1 MKIIIVGPAYPYRGG
16 IAHYTGLLYKSL
28 REKGHEVKIFNFKR
42 LYPKF
47 LFPGKTQFE
56 SSSEKIEK
64 IESERVI
71 DSINPIN
78 WFITGL
84 KIAREKPDLVIF
96 KYWLPFFAPCFG
108 VISCITKL
116 FSKSKIIFICHNITP
131 HEKFPFAKFLSKFA
145 FLFADHFIVQSTA
158 VEEDL
163 LKIKPR
169 ASYKKIFHPIYEIFG
184 KPIDRNEARK
194 LLGIKPDEKVL
205 LFFGYIREYKGLD
218 LLLKSMNLVL
228 SKFPVKLLVVGEFYE
243 DPKRYYKIVEE
254 EGIEDFVVFKS
265 EYIPNNEVKVYFSAS
280 DLVVL
285 PYVSATQSGI
295 VQIAYNFNKPVI
307 TTNVGG
313 LPEVVI
319 EGKTGFVVEP
329 SSEKLAE
336 AIIKFFEWDLAETFS
351 KNIENVKEKFSWEH
365 LVQVVEELSRNKIKF

>member
-1 MKIIIVGPAYPYRGG
+1 MKIIIIGPAYPYRGG
-16 IAHYTGLLYKSL
+16 IAHFTGLLYKNL
-28 REKGHEVKIFNFKR
+28 IKRNHNAKIFNFKR

-56 SSSEKIEK
+56 SSSEELEK
-64 IESERVI
+64 IESERII

-78 WFITGL
+78 WLITGS
-84 KIAREKPDLVIF
+84 KIIKEKPDVVIF

-108 VISCITKL
+108 VISCIVKL
-116 FSKSKIIFICHNITP
+116 FSNSKIIFICHNIIP
-131 HEKFPFAKFLSKFA
+131 HEKFPFTKILTKFA
-145 FLFADHFIVQSTA
+145 FSFVDHFIVQSTA
-158 VEEDL
+158 VERDL
-163 LKIKPR
+163 LNIKPKS
-169 ASYKKIFHPIYEIFG
+169 SYRKVFHPVYEIFG
-184 KPIDRNEARK
+184 KPIDKNEARR
-194 LLGIKPDEKVL
+194 LIGIKPDEKVL

-218 LLLKSMNLVL
+218 ILLKSMGLIL

-254 EGIEDFVVFKS
+254 EGISDFVIFKS
-265 EYIPNNEVKVYFSAS
+265 EYIPNDEVKVYFSAS

-319 EGKTGFVVEP
+319 NNVTGFVVEP
-329 SSEKLAE
+329 SSQRLAE
-336 AIIKFFEWDLAETFS
+336 AVIMFFTENFGEIFS
-351 KNIENVKEKFSWEH
+351 KNIENVKEKFSWGN
-365 LVQVVEELSRNKIKF
+365 LIQTIEELSSK

>member
-1 MKIIIVGPAYPYRGG
+1 MKIIIIGPAYPYRGG
-16 IAHYTGLLYKSL
+16 IAHFTGLLYKNL
-28 REKGHEVKIFNFKR
+28 TRKNHNVKIFNFKR

-56 SSSEKIEK
+56 SSFEELEK
-64 IESERVI
+64 IESERII

-84 KIAREKPDLVIF
+84 KIVGEKPDIVIF

-108 VISCITKL
+108 TIAGIIKI
-116 FSKSKIIFICHNITP
+116 FSNSKIIFICHNITP
-131 HEKFPFAKFLSKFA
+131 HEKFPFTKILSKFA
-145 FLFADHFIVQSTA
+145 FLFVDHFIVQSTS

-169 ASYKKIFHPIYEIFG
+169 ASYKKVFHPIYEIFG
-184 KPIDRNEARK
+184 EAIDRNEARK

-218 LLLKSMNLVL
+218 LLLKSMNLIL
-228 SKFPVKLLVVGEFYE
+228 SKFPVRLLVVGEFYE

-265 EYIPNNEVKVYFSAS
+265 EYIPNDEVKVYFSAS

-307 TTNVGG
+307 ATNVGG

-319 EGKTGFVVEP
+319 DGETGFVVEL

-336 AIIKFFEWDLAETFS
+336 AIIKFFDLDLGETFS
-351 KNIENVKEKFSWEH
+351 KNIENVKGKFSWEH
-365 LVQVVEELSRNKIKF
+365 LVRVVEDLSDK

>member
-1 MKIIIVGPAYPYRGG
+1 MKIIIVGPVYPYRGG
-16 IAHYTGLLYKSL
+16 IAHYIKLLYKSL
-28 REKGHEVKIFNFKR
+28 IRNNHDVKIFNFKR
-42 LYPKF
+42 LYPNF

-56 SSSEKIEK
+56 KSDEVEK
-64 IESERVI
+64 IESKRII
-71 DSINPIN
+71 DSVNPIS
-78 WFITGL
+78 WFTTGF
-84 KIAREKPDLVIF
+84 KIAKEKPDIVIF

-108 VISCITKL
+108 ITAGIIKL
-116 FSKSKIIFICHNITP
+116 LSNSKIIFICDNITP
-131 HEKFPFAKFLSKFA
+131 HEKFPLSKPLSKFA
-145 FLFADHFIVQSTA
+145 FLFVDHFIVQSTS

-169 ASYKKIFHPIYEIFG
+169 ASYKKVFHPIYEIFG

-194 LLGIKPDEKVL
+194 LLGIRPDEKIL
-205 LFFGYIREYKGLD
+205 LFFGYIRGYKGLD
-218 LLLKSMNLVL
+218 LLLKSMKLVL
-228 SKFPVKLLVVGEFYE
+228 SKFPVKLLVAGEFYE

-254 EGIEDFVVFKS
+254 EGIADFVIFKS
-265 EYIPNNEVKVYFSAS
+265 EYIPNDEVKVYFCAS

-285 PYVSATQSGI
+285 PYISATQSGI

-307 TTNVGG
+307 ATNVGG

-319 EGKTGFVVEP
+319 DGETGFVVEP

-365 LVQVVEELSRNKIKF
+365 LVQILEELSSK

>member
-1 MKIIIVGPAYPYRGG
+1 MKIVIIGPAYPYRGG
-16 IAHYTGLLYKSL
+16 IAHFTGLLYKNL
-28 REKGHEVKIFNFKR
+28 TRKNHNVKIFNFKR

-56 SSSEKIEK
+56 SSFEELEK
-64 IESERVI
+64 IESKRII

-84 KIAREKPDLVIF
+84 KIAREKPDTVIF

-108 VISCITKL
+108 TIAGIIKI
-116 FSKSKIIFICHNITP
+116 FSNSKIIFICHNITP
-131 HEKFPFAKFLSKFA
+131 HEKFPLAKLLSKFA
-145 FLFADHFIVQSTA
+145 FLFVDHFIVQSTS

-163 LKIKPR
+163 IKIKPK
-169 ASYKKIFHPIYEIFG
+169 ASYKKVFHPIYEIFG
-184 KPIDRNEARK
+184 EAIDRNEARK

-254 EGIEDFVVFKS
+254 EGIEDFVIFRS
-265 EYIPNNEVKVYFSAS
+265 EYIPNDEVKVYFSAS

-307 TTNVGG
+307 ATNVGG

-319 EGKTGFVVEP
+319 YGETGFVVEP

-336 AIIKFFEWDLAETFS
+336 AIVRFFDLDLGETFS
-351 KNIENVKEKFSWEH
+351 KNIENVKGKFSWEH
-365 LVQVVEELSRNKIKF
+365 LVRVVEELSNK